1 MRHANTTARTASRA
15 HTDRGAVLFPAIFAT
30 LFGVFLLYGVALA
43 NAQAAHDAAHDT
55 RHAFAFP
62 CH

>member
-1 MRHANTTARTASRA
+1 MRHVKTMTRTALGV
-15 HTDRGAVLFPAIFAT
+15 HTDRASILFPAIFAS
-30 LFGVFLLYGVALA
+30 LFGVFMLYGVALA

>member
-1 MRHANTTARTASRA
+1 MRHVKTMTRTASDV
-15 HTDRGAVLFPAIFAT
+15 HTDRAAILFPAIFAS
-30 LFGVFLLYGVALA
+30 LFGVFMLYGVALA

>member
-1 MRHANTTARTASRA
+1 MRHVKTMAWTAPSV
-15 HTDRGAVLFPAIFAT
+15 HTDRATVLFPAIFAT

>member
-1 MRHANTTARTASRA
+1 MTRTALGV
-15 HTDRGAVLFPAIFAT
+15 HTDRASILFPAIFAS
-30 LFGVFLLYGVALA
+30 LFGVFMLYGVALA